1 MFEFTGKVAVIT
13 GAASGFGR
21 AFADKGA
28 AFGMKLVL
36 ADVNP
41 DALAQT
47 VDALRAAGAE
57 AIGVPTD
64 VARASQVEALAQAAL
79 DAFGKVHLLF
89 NNAGVGSGG
98 FLWESSANDWEWV
111 FGVNVMGV
119 AHGVRVF
126 APIMLAQGEPAHIV
140 NTASVAG
147 LLSPPAMGIY
157 NASKHAVV
165 SLTETLYHDLLL
177 AQAGQVAQAVQ
188 ASQTSQ
194 ASQAEQATP
203 PTTAQ
208 HVSGPVGC
216 SLLCPAF
223 VPTGIANAER
233 ARPASLRNEGAPTR
247 SQIAAGKQ
255 LQRAVQS
262 GKLSAAD
269 VADIT
274 FEAIAARRFYVI
286 THPGIMA
293 TVELRHEDIEHLR
306 NPTDPMSLKPEVRN
320 AN

>member
-1 MFEFTGKVAVIT
+1 MFEFEGKVAVIT

-21 AFADKGA
+21 AFAEKGA
-28 AFGMKLVL
+28 SLGMKLVL

-41 DALAQT
+41 AALLQT
-47 VDALRAAGAE
+47 VETLRADGVE

-64 VARASQVEALAQAAL
+64 VSDAAQVEALAQAAL

-98 FLWESSANDWEWV
+98 FLWESSVNDWAWV
-111 FGVNVMGV
+111 FNVNVMGV
-119 AHGVRVF
+119 AHGVRTF
-126 APIMLAQGEPAHIV
+126 TPIMLRQNEPAHIV

-165 SLTETLYHDLLL
+165 SLTETLYHDLQL
-177 AQAGQVAQAVQ
+177 AQAAKPADGG
-188 ASQTSQ
+188 
-194 ASQAEQATP
+194 E
-203 PTTAQ
+203 
-208 HVSGPVGC
+208 VGC

-223 VPTGIANAER
+223 VPTGIADAER
-233 ARPASLRNEGAPTR
+233 ARPAELRNDSGPTR

-255 LQRAVQS
+255 LQRAVQA
-262 GKLSAAD
+262 GKLSATD
-269 VADIT
+269 VAEIT
-274 FEAIAARRFYVI
+274 FEAIAARRFYIV

-293 TVELRHEDIEHLR
+293 TVKLRHEDIEQLR
-306 NPTDPMSLKPEVRN
+306 NPTDPMSLKPEVKN
-320 AN
+320 AS

>member
-1 MFEFTGKVAVIT
+1 MFEFEGKVAVIT

-21 AFADKGA
+21 AFAEKGA
-28 AFGMKLVL
+28 SLGMKLVL

-41 DALAQT
+41 EALAQT
-47 VDALRAAGAE
+47 VDALRAGGAE

-64 VARASQVEALAQAAL
+64 VSDAAQVEALAQAAL

-98 FLWESSANDWEWV
+98 FLWESTANDWAWV
-111 FGVNVMGV
+111 FNVNVMGV
-119 AHGVRVF
+119 AHGVRAF
-126 APIMLAQGEPAHIV
+126 TPIMLRQNEPAHIV

-165 SLTETLYHDLLL
+165 SLTETLYHDLQL
-177 AQAGQVAQAVQ
+177 AQAG
-188 ASQTSQ
+188 ST
-194 ASQAEQATP
+194 EGGT
-203 PTTAQ
+203 
-208 HVSGPVGC
+208 VGC

-223 VPTGIANAER
+223 VPTGIADAER
-233 ARPASLRNEGAPTR
+233 ARPADLRNDSRPTR

-262 GKLSAAD
+262 GKLTAAD
-269 VADIT
+269 VAEIT
-274 FEAIAARRFYVI
+274 FEAIAARRFYIV

-293 TVELRHEDIEHLR
+293 TVKLRHEDIEQLR
-306 NPTDPMSLKPEVRN
+306 NPTDPMSLKPEVKN
-320 AN
+320 AG

>member
-1 MFEFTGKVAVIT
+1 MFEFEGKVAVIT

-21 AFADKGA
+21 AFAEKGA
-28 AFGMKLVL
+28 SLGMKLVL

-47 VDALRAAGAE
+47 VDALRAGGVE

-64 VARASQVEALAQAAL
+64 VSDATQVEALAQAAL

-98 FLWESSANDWEWV
+98 FLWESSANDWAWV
-111 FGVNVMGV
+111 FNVNVMGV
-119 AHGVRVF
+119 AHGVRAF
-126 APIMLAQGEPAHIV
+126 TPIMLRQNEPAHIV

-165 SLTETLYHDLLL
+165 SLTETLYHDLQL
-177 AQAGQVAQAVQ
+177 AQAAKPAGGGA
-188 ASQTSQ
+188 
-194 ASQAEQATP
+194 
-203 PTTAQ
+203 
-208 HVSGPVGC
+208 VGC

-223 VPTGIANAER
+223 VPTGIADAER
-233 ARPASLRNEGAPTR
+233 ARPAELRNDSGPTR

-262 GKLSAAD
+262 GKLSATD

-274 FEAIAARRFYVI
+274 FEAIAARRFYIV
-286 THPGIMA
+286 THPGILA
-293 TVELRHEDIEHLR
+293 TVKLRHEDIELLR
-306 NPTDPMSLKPEVRN
+306 NPTDPMSLKPEVKN
-320 AN
+320 AS

>member
-1 MFEFTGKVAVIT
+1 MFEFEGKVAVIT

-21 AFADKGA
+21 AFAEKGA
-28 AFGMKLVL
+28 SLGMKLVL

-41 DALAQT
+41 EALAQT
-47 VDALRAAGAE
+47 VDALRAGGAE

-64 VARASQVEALAQAAL
+64 VSDAARVEALAQAAL

-98 FLWESSANDWEWV
+98 FLWESTANDWAWV
-111 FGVNVMGV
+111 FNVNVMGV
-119 AHGVRVF
+119 AHGVRAF
-126 APIMLAQGEPAHIV
+126 TPIMLRQNEPAHIV

-165 SLTETLYHDLLL
+165 SLTETLYHDLQL
-177 AQAGQVAQAVQ
+177 AQAG
-188 ASQTSQ
+188 ST
-194 ASQAEQATP
+194 EGGT
-203 PTTAQ
+203 
-208 HVSGPVGC
+208 VGC

-223 VPTGIANAER
+223 VPTGIADAER
-233 ARPASLRNEGAPTR
+233 ARPADLRNDSRPTR

-262 GKLSAAD
+262 GKLTAAD
-269 VADIT
+269 VAEIT
-274 FEAIAARRFYVI
+274 FEAIAARRFYIV

-293 TVELRHEDIEHLR
+293 TVKLRHEDIEQLR
-306 NPTDPMSLKPEVRN
+306 NPTDPMSLKPEAKN
-320 AN
+320 AG

>member
-1 MFEFTGKVAVIT
+1 MFEFADKVAVIT

-21 AFADKGA
+21 AFAQKGA
-28 AFGMKLVL
+28 ALGMKLVL

-47 VDALRAAGAE
+47 VDALRSNGVE
-57 AIGVPTD
+57 VIGVPTD
-64 VARASQVEALAQAAL
+64 VSNAAQVEALAQAAL

-89 NNAGVGSGG
+89 NNAGVGAGG
-98 FLWESSANDWEWV
+98 FLWESSANDWAWV
-111 FGVNVMGV
+111 FNVNVMGV
-119 AHGVRVF
+119 AHGIRVF
-126 APIMLAQGEPAHIV
+126 TPIMLAQNEPAHIV

-165 SLTETLYHDLLL
+165 SLTETLYHDLQL
-177 AQAGQVAQAVQ
+177 AQAGQV
-188 ASQTSQ
+188 SQ
-194 ASQAEQATP
+194 A
-203 PTTAQ
+203 AQ
-208 HVSGPVGC
+208 GAADASAVVPLVGC

-223 VPTGIANAER
+223 VPTGIADAER
-233 ARPASLRNEGAPTR
+233 ARPEQLRNDSGPTR
-247 SQIAAGKQ
+247 SQIAADKQ
-255 LQRAVQS
+255 LQRAVRS
-262 GKLSAAD
+262 GKLTADD

-274 FEAIAARRFYVI
+274 FEAIAVRRFYIV

-306 NPTDPMSLKPEVRN
+306 NPTDPMSLKPEVKN

>member
-1 MFEFTGKVAVIT
+1 MMFEFAGKVAVIT

-21 AFADKGA
+21 AFAQKGA
-28 AFGMKLVL
+28 ALGMKLVL

-47 VDALRAAGAE
+47 VDASRADGAE

-64 VARASQVEALAQAAL
+64 VASAAQVEALAQAAL
-79 DAFGKVHLLF
+79 HAYGRVHLLF

-98 FLWESSANDWEWV
+98 FLWESSANDWSWV

-126 APIMLAQGEPAHIV
+126 TPIMLAQNEPAHIV

-147 LLSPPAMGIY
+147 LLSPPAMGVY

-165 SLTETLYHDLLL
+165 SLTETLYHDLQL
-177 AQAGQVAQAVQ
+177 AQGGEAAAG
-188 ASQTSQ
+188 
-194 ASQAEQATP
+194 
-203 PTTAQ
+203 
-208 HVSGPVGC
+208 GLVGC

-223 VPTGIANAER
+223 VPTGIADAER
-233 ARPASLRNEGAPTR
+233 ARPADLRNDSGPTR

-262 GKLSAAD
+262 GKLSADD

-274 FEAIAARRFYVI
+274 FEAIAARRFYII

-293 TVELRHEDIEHLR
+293 TVKLRHEDIEQLR
-306 NPTDPMSLKPEVRN
+306 NPTDPMSLKPEVKN
-320 AN
+320 AG

>member
-1 MFEFTGKVAVIT
+1 MFEFAGKVAVIT

-21 AFADKGA
+21 AFAEKGA
-28 AFGMKLVL
+28 SLGMKLVL

-47 VDALRAAGAE
+47 VDALRAGGAE

-64 VARASQVEALAQAAL
+64 VSDATQVEALAQAAL

-98 FLWESSANDWEWV
+98 FLWESSANDWAWV
-111 FGVNVMGV
+111 FNVNVMGV
-119 AHGVRVF
+119 AHGVRTF
-126 APIMLAQGEPAHIV
+126 TPIMLRQNEPAHIV

-165 SLTETLYHDLLL
+165 SLTETLYHDLQL
-177 AQAGQVAQAVQ
+177 AQAGHAGGG
-188 ASQTSQ
+188 
-194 ASQAEQATP
+194 E
-203 PTTAQ
+203 
-208 HVSGPVGC
+208 VGC

-223 VPTGIANAER
+223 VPTGIADAER
-233 ARPASLRNEGAPTR
+233 ARPEGLRNEGTPTR

-262 GKLSAAD
+262 GKLTAAD
-269 VADIT
+269 VAGIT
-274 FEAIAARRFYVI
+274 FEAIAARRFYIV

-293 TVELRHEDIEHLR
+293 TVKLRHEDIEQLR
-306 NPTDPMSLKPEVRN
+306 NPTDPMSLKPEVKN
-320 AN
+320 AS

>member
-1 MFEFTGKVAVIT
+1 MFEFAGKVAVIT

-21 AFADKGA
+21 AFAQKGA
-28 AFGMKLVL
+28 SLGMKLVL
-36 ADVNP
+36 ADVNR

-47 VDALRAAGAE
+47 VDALRAGGAE
-57 AIGVPTD
+57 ALGVPTD
-64 VARASQVEALAQAAL
+64 VSSAAQVEALAQAAL

-98 FLWESSANDWEWV
+98 FLWESSANDWAWV
-111 FGVNVMGV
+111 VGVNVMGV

-126 APIMLAQGEPAHIV
+126 TPIMLAQNEPAHIV

-165 SLTETLYHDLLL
+165 SLTETLYHDLQL
-177 AQAGQVAQAVQ
+177 AQGEQ
-188 ASQTSQ
+188 ASNGQ
-194 ASQAEQATP
+194 
-203 PTTAQ
+203 
-208 HVSGPVGC
+208 VGC

-223 VPTGIANAER
+223 VPTGIADAER
-233 ARPASLRNEGAPTR
+233 ARPTELRNENRPTR

-255 LQRAVQS
+255 LHRAVQS

-269 VADIT
+269 VADVT
-274 FEAIAARRFYVI
+274 FEAIADRRFYIV

-293 TVELRHEDIEHLR
+293 TVRLRHEDIEQLR
-306 NPTDPMSLKPEVRN
+306 DPTDPMSLKPEVKSVS
-320 AN
+320 

>member
-1 MFEFTGKVAVIT
+1 MFEFKGKVAVIT

-21 AFADKGA
+21 AFAEKGA
-28 AFGMKLVL
+28 SLGMKLVL

-47 VDALRAAGAE
+47 VDALRAGGAE
-57 AIGVPTD
+57 AIGVPTN
-64 VARASQVEALAQAAL
+64 VADAAQVEALAQAAL
-79 DAFGKVHLLF
+79 GAFGKVHLLF
-89 NNAGVGSGG
+89 NNAGVGAGG
-98 FLWESSANDWEWV
+98 FLWESSANDWAWV
-111 FGVNVMGV
+111 FNVNVMGV

-126 APIMLAQGEPAHIV
+126 TPIMLQQNEPAHIV

-165 SLTETLYHDLLL
+165 SLTETLHHDLQL
-177 AQAGQVAQAVQ
+177 AQAAG
-188 ASQTSQ
+188 
-194 ASQAEQATP
+194 
-203 PTTAQ
+203 
-208 HVSGPVGC
+208 SGEVGC

-223 VPTGIANAER
+223 VPTGIADAER
-233 ARPASLRNEGAPTR
+233 ARPAELRNDSGPTR

-269 VADIT
+269 VAEMT
-274 FEAIAARRFYVI
+274 FAAIAERRFYIV
-286 THPGIMA
+286 THPGILA
-293 TVELRHEDIEHLR
+293 TVKLRHQDIEQLR
-306 NPTDPMSLKPEVRN
+306 NPTDPMSLKPEVKN
-320 AN
+320 AS

>member
-1 MFEFTGKVAVIT
+1 MFEFADKVAVIT

-21 AFADKGA
+21 AFAQKGA
-28 AFGMKLVL
+28 SLGMKLVL

-47 VDALRAAGAE
+47 VDALRSTGVE
-57 AIGVPTD
+57 VIGVPTD
-64 VARASQVEALAQAAL
+64 VSKAAQVEALAQAAL

-89 NNAGVGSGG
+89 NNAGVGAGG

-111 FGVNVMGV
+111 FNVNVMGV

-126 APIMLAQGEPAHIV
+126 TPIMLAQNEPAHIV

-165 SLTETLYHDLLL
+165 SLTETLYHDLQL
-177 AQAGQVAQAVQ
+177 AQASHGGDA
-188 ASQTSQ
+188 AS
-194 ASQAEQATP
+194 AL
-203 PTTAQ
+203 
-208 HVSGPVGC
+208 VGC

-223 VPTGIANAER
+223 VPTGIADAER
-233 ARPASLRNEGAPTR
+233 SRPAELRNDGALTR
-247 SQIAAGKQ
+247 SQIAADKQ
-255 LQRAVQS
+255 LQRAVRS
-262 GKLSAAD
+262 GKLTADD

-274 FEAIAARRFYVI
+274 FEAIAARRFYIV

-306 NPTDPMSLKPEVRN
+306 NPTDPMSLKPEVKN
-320 AN
+320 AG

>member
-1 MFEFTGKVAVIT
+1 MFEFAGKVAVIT

-21 AFADKGA
+21 AFAEKGA
-28 AFGMKLVL
+28 SLGMKLVL

-41 DALAQT
+41 EALLQA
-47 VDALRAAGAE
+47 VDALRAGGAE

-64 VARASQVEALAQAAL
+64 VSDAAQVEALAQAAL

-98 FLWESSANDWEWV
+98 FLWESSANDWAWV
-111 FGVNVMGV
+111 FNVNVMGV
-119 AHGVRVF
+119 AHGVRAF
-126 APIMLAQGEPAHIV
+126 TPIMLRQNEPAHIV

-165 SLTETLYHDLLL
+165 SLTETLYHDLQL
-177 AQAGQVAQAVQ
+177 AQVAKPADGG
-188 ASQTSQ
+188 
-194 ASQAEQATP
+194 E
-203 PTTAQ
+203 
-208 HVSGPVGC
+208 VGC

-223 VPTGIANAER
+223 VPTGIADAER
-233 ARPASLRNEGAPTR
+233 ARPAELRNDSRPTR

-255 LQRAVQS
+255 LHRAVQS

-274 FEAIAARRFYVI
+274 FEAIAARRFYIV

-293 TVELRHEDIEHLR
+293 TVKLRHEDIEQLR
-306 NPTDPMSLKPEVRN
+306 NPTDPMSLKPEVKN
-320 AN
+320 AS

>member
-1 MFEFTGKVAVIT
+1 MFEFAGKVAVIT

-21 AFADKGA
+21 AFAEKGA
-28 AFGMKLVL
+28 SLGMKLVL

-41 DALAQT
+41 EALHQT
-47 VDALRAAGAE
+47 VDALRAGGAE

-64 VARASQVEALAQAAL
+64 VSDAAQVEALAQAAL

-98 FLWESSANDWEWV
+98 FLWESSANDWAWV
-111 FGVNVMGV
+111 FNVNVMGV
-119 AHGVRVF
+119 ANGVRAF
-126 APIMLAQGEPAHIV
+126 TPIMLRQNEPAHIV

-165 SLTETLYHDLLL
+165 SLTETLYHDLQL
-177 AQAGQVAQAVQ
+177 AQAAKPADGG
-188 ASQTSQ
+188 
-194 ASQAEQATP
+194 E
-203 PTTAQ
+203 
-208 HVSGPVGC
+208 VGC

-223 VPTGIANAER
+223 VPTGIADAER
-233 ARPASLRNEGAPTR
+233 ARPAELRNDSGPTR

-262 GKLSAAD
+262 GKLTAAD

-274 FEAIAARRFYVI
+274 FEAIAARRFYIV

-293 TVELRHEDIEHLR
+293 TVKLRHEDIEQLR
-306 NPTDPMSLKPEVRN
+306 NPTDPMSLKPEVKN
-320 AN
+320 AT

>member
-21 AFADKGA
+21 AFAEKGA
-28 AFGMKLVL
+28 ALGMKLVL

-41 DALAQT
+41 EALAAT
-47 VDALRAAGAE
+47 IDPLRANGAE
-57 AIGVPTD
+57 VIGVPTD
-64 VARASQVEALAQAAL
+64 VADAAQVEALARAAL

-89 NNAGVGSGG
+89 NNAGVGAGG
-98 FLWESSANDWEWV
+98 FLWESSANDWSWV

-126 APIMLAQGEPAHIV
+126 TPIMLAQNEPAHIV

-165 SLTETLYHDLLL
+165 SLTETLYHDLQL
-177 AQAGQVAQAVQ
+177 AQA
-188 ASQTSQ
+188 SQPGHPVE
-194 ASQAEQATP
+194 A
-203 PTTAQ
+203 
-208 HVSGPVGC
+208 PVGC

-233 ARPASLRNEGAPTR
+233 ARPAALRNTAGLTR

-262 GKLSAAD
+262 GRLTAAD

-274 FEAIAARRFYVI
+274 FEAIGARRFYIV

-293 TVELRHEDIEHLR
+293 TVKLRHEDIEQLR

-320 AN
+320 EP